1 MSEGELRMADKSME
15 NVEEKI
21 REILEGLK
29 CILEAHDSCAEL
41 TEFKD
46 NSAVV
51 YCGGPCVNCDNRCIE
66 DAIKEKFPD
75 IEVTIR

>member
-1 MSEGELRMADKSME
+1 MSEGEPHVADRPAE

-46 NSAVV
+46 NRAIV